1 MTPRITPYRV
11 KWDPEAHC
19 YRIFQKCGQG
29 YGHHAVLEWLRFA
42 TPEAAYSYVEIH
54 GLPRLFRRQ
63 RVRSYVRAV
72 AA

>member
-1 MTPRITPYRV
+1 MNSYRV

-19 YRIFQKCGQG
+19 YRIFQRLGHG
-29 YGHHAVLEWLRFA
+29 FYGHYAILEWLRFA
-42 TPEAAYSYVEIH
+42 TPEAAHSYVEIH
-54 GLPRLFRRQ
+54 SLPPLFRRQ